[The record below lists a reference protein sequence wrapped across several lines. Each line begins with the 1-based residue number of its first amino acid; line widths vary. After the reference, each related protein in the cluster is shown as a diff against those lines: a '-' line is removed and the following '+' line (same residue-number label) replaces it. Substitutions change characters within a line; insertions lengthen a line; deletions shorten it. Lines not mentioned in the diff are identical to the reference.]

1 MGKRA
6 NKKKEEKE
14 KEKEQNNVFQ
24 GNVSSFGDTSGKLAG
39 SFSRKSL
46 PCIETIS
53 FQLIGVLVFKRLD
66 PV

>member
-14 KEKEQNNVFQ
+14 KEQNNVFQ
-24 GNVSSFGDTSGKLAG
+24 G